1 MENEPGGAGP
11 KRTRR
16 EERAAS
22 PAVCRERARRVRALP
37 SSGADPARGA
47 WNPSALP
54 SALWPPVG
62 AGLLKGW
69 LCPGLEEEAHKMS

>member
-22 PAVCRERARRVRALP
+22 PAVCRERARRVR
-37 SSGADPARGA
+37 DPARGA

-54 SALWPPVG
+54 SALRPPVG